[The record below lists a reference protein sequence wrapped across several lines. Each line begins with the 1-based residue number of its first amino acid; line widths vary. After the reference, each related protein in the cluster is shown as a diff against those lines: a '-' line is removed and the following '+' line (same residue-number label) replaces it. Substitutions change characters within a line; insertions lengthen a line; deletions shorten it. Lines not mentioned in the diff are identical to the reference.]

1 MPKPVWKTQKA
12 NAAAQAAVS
21 LKTPL
26 ELLDQPV
33 KDPMTAQAVEDE
45 DASRAFKKAPIKRA
59 LELKSATPKT
69 ISTLGLLSKIK
80 PTRAKWASR
89 EEAIMGT
96 AIRVELWH
104 EEPTMG
110 EAALDAVMEEM
121 HRIDRA
127 MSPFKPESE
136 LSRLNREAAKAP
148 VSITKEMFELV
159 ARSIEFSKLSDGA
172 FDITFASVGSMFDY
186 RNGIK
191 PTAEQIAAA
200 LPGINYRNIQLDR
213 RRRTIRFARDSVRID
228 LGGIAKGYAV
238 DNCVAL
244 LKARGVKEGLVMAG
258 GDSRVLGDKRGRP
271 WMIGI
276 RDPRRKDVMVA
287 MIPLVDA
294 AISTSGDYERYFEA
308 DGVRYHHILDP
319 RTGTSPTGVRS
330 VTIIG
335 PDATTTEGISKSVFI
350 MGPERGIR
358 FVESLPGIDAV
369 IIDGD
374 GNMHYTAGLRREQA
388 NSTVRSR

>member
-1 MPKPVWKTQKA
+1 MIMSSLVWCSFEDSLEKT
-12 NAAAQAAVS
+12 
-21 LKTPL
+21 T
-26 ELLDQPV
+26 
-33 KDPMTAQAVEDE
+33 
-45 DASRAFKKAPIKRA
+45 
-59 LELKSATPKT
+59 ELKSAMPKT
-69 ISTLGLLSKIK
+69 ISTLGFLPKVK
-80 PTRAKWASR
+80 PAQAKWMRR

-110 EAALDAVMEEM
+110 DAALDAVMEEM
-121 HRIDRA
+121 HRIDRV

-136 LSRLNREAAKAP
+136 LSRLNREAARAP
-148 VSITKEMFELV
+148 VRISEEMFDLV
-159 ARSIEFSKLSDGA
+159 ARSIEFSKLSEGA
-172 FDITFASVGSMFDY
+172 FDITFASVGCMFDY
-186 RNGIK
+186 RRGIK
-191 PTAEQIAAA
+191 PTPEEVAAA
-200 LPGINYRNIQLDR
+200 LPGFDYRHILLDR
-213 RRRTIRFARDSVRID
+213 RQCTIQFARDRVRID
-228 LGGIAKGYAV
+228 LGGIAKGHAV

-244 LKARGVKEGLVMAG
+244 LKARGVKEALVVAG
-258 GDSRVLGDKRGRP
+258 GDSRVLGDRRGRP

-276 RDPRRKDVMVA
+276 RDPRGKDSMVA
-287 MIPLVDA
+287 AIPLVDA

-319 RTGTSPTGVRS
+319 KTGISATGVRS

-335 PDATTTEGISKSVFI
+335 PDTTTTEGISKSVFI

-374 GNMHYTAGLRREQA
+374 GDMHYTAGLRRESPQC
-388 NSTVRSR
+388 TTGKTGVRGGGYA